1 MPGKGHSPGSHSGM
15 LLRSIGADAW
25 RSGFRGCVAEFLDLG
40 FAPWHGL
47 DSRCGT
53 LLCIAPIIRYGPA
66 RAIAQDRIE
75 FPGTRN
81 PTGGQVPRMRKS
93 AMSKG
98 RAGGSSGWC
107 RRGATLWR
115 SSCERC
121 GERASN
127 VAGGEDG
134 LLDAPQARL
143 DRDLPAGLGRRARR
157 YAQAV
162 VTGVLFPPG
171 RDRCPAPRKPWVP
184 GRMGANGGGRLGWP

>member
-1 MPGKGHSPGSHSGM
+1 MPGKGHTPGSHSGM

-25 RSGFRGCVAEFLDLG
+25 RSGSRGCVAEFLDLG

-53 LLCIAPIIRYGPA
+53 LLCIAPIIHYGPA

-107 RRGATLWR
+107 RLGATLWR

-134 LLDAPQARL
+134 LLDAPQARSACGSRKASEAL
-143 DRDLPAGLGRRARR
+143 RTSGSDRGSIPTRTGQVSGSPETLGLRTDGCKWRR
-157 YAQAV
+157 
-162 VTGVLFPPG
+162 
-171 RDRCPAPRKPWVP
+171 
-184 GRMGANGGGRLGWP
+184 